1 LEFVFLCD
9 RPIFIDTVTN
19 WIYKEFIVGFRPGVS
34 KEAIRD
40 IYIASGK
47 DSLPVTILAVEKDKC
62 IGTIS
67 LVKNDLKERTYGPWL
82 ASLYI
87 DEDHRGRGIGT
98 KLIQEIERS
107 AKKLGYEEMYLR
119 TEHAVEYYIKLGWEK
134 VESLNDEFGLYTTVL
149 RKKFEAISDGV

>member
-1 LEFVFLCD
+1 MEFVFLCD

-19 WIYKEFIVGFRPGVS
+19 WIYKEFIEGFRPGVS

-62 IGTIS
+62 IVTIS